1 MLFIYLL
8 HNNLRGRVLVD
19 LVEHLLTRLSIPVLL
34 IVFMFLFL
42 EVVILL
48 PSKVEVSPD
57 HTFTFQVKS
66 LGPRSRCPGPTF
78 LIFCLDNDVLR
89 DTYLT

>member
-57 HTFTFQVKS
+57 HTFTF
-66 LGPRSRCPGPTF
+66 
-78 LIFCLDNDVLR
+78 
-89 DTYLT
+89 